1 MRWRACAERLPMK
14 LEQQLKSALNDNR
27 LLILGAQVLFGFQFN
42 VTFQE
47 MFDSLAALPR
57 SLSCAGLML
66 LIVTLGLLI
75 TPSMEHRIVERGQDS
90 GRVLKLAT
98 RCAGWALLPLAIA
111 LAFDFFI
118 ILGRIGGTAV
128 GAFGA
133 IVFFSLAASCWF
145 GLEFWL
151 GARREDM
158 RKTQVSKATPL
169 DAQVDQ
175 LLTEARVI
183 IPGAQALFGLQLAVT
198 LTRAFEQLPPMAK
211 MAHAAALCCVGLA
224 IILLMAPAS
233 LHRISFAGQDDPEF
247 VKIGSRFVIAAPLPL
262 AFGIALDAYVAAG
275 RALQSDS
282 GAAVLAVAAIT
293 ALLGFWYVYPLAKR
307 LR

>member
-1 MRWRACAERLPMK
+1 
-14 LEQQLKSALNDNR
+14 
-27 LLILGAQVLFGFQFN
+27 
-42 VTFQE
+42 
-47 MFDSLAALPR
+47 
-57 SLSCAGLML
+57 
-66 LIVTLGLLI
+66 
-75 TPSMEHRIVERGQDS
+75 
-90 GRVLKLAT
+90 
-98 RCAGWALLPLAIA
+98 
-111 LAFDFFI
+111 
-118 ILGRIGGTAV
+118 
-128 GAFGA
+128 
-133 IVFFSLAASCWF
+133 
-145 GLEFWL
+145 
-151 GARREDM
+151 M

-211 MAHAAALCCVGLA
+211 MAHAAALCCGGLA

-262 AFGIALDAYVAAG
+262 SFGIALDAYVAAG